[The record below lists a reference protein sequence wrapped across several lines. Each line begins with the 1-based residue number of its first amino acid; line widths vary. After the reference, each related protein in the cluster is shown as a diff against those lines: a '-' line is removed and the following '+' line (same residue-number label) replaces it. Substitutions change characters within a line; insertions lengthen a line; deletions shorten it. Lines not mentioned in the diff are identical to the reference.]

1 LLRTFFLFLIFTS
14 AQIPG
19 LKAQNPG
26 QLYPIPQLYI
36 DCSTCDI
43 TNIRTNITFVNY
55 ALNPG
60 EADIELRIENLRISG
75 GGREFRLY
83 FTGLNQFEGIRD
95 TLKYISPGGEP
106 DNERRSGL
114 NRRIKIGLIPYV
126 SKTVAVNSL
135 DIFYGEEADEEK
147 AEDVPVE
154 ADDEAEEEKDPWDN
168 WLFDMN
174 LRGSLSG
181 ERTRRNFATFGSFE
195 AENITEEH
203 KIRMRI
209 RGEDIR
215 NRIETPGG
223 TRNVNRSWGDLT
235 GTQVFTLNDHAAIGF
250 FQRMSFSTFNNIQFN
265 IEASPAFEFNF
276 FSYAGYS
283 KQRLLLRYRVTPSF
297 RVYDGRTIFNKTNEF
312 IGQQNLTLDFRIDRS
327 WGRFQ
332 TGLSGSQFFHDI
344 SLNRF
349 EIENTIRFNVFRG
362 LSVSISG
369 RYSSIN
375 DQIAILAGDV
385 TEEEALLDLRRR
397 ATSEAYGVSIGLS
410 YTFGAL
416 SSNATNRRF

>member
-1 LLRTFFLFLIFTS
+1 LVRTCFCLLIFTIVY
-14 AQIPG
+14 APE
-19 LKAQNPG
+19 LLAQNQE
-26 QLYPIPQLYI
+26 QLHPIPEVYI

-55 ALNPG
+55 ALNPDKT
-60 EADIELRIENLRISG
+60 DIELKIEDLRISG

-83 FTGLNQFEGIRD
+83 FSGRNQFEGIRD
-95 TLKYISPGGEP
+95 TLKYISPGGES
-106 DNERRSGL
+106 DNKRRSGL

-135 DIFYGEEADEEK
+135 DVFYEETAEEEDTEDEQ
-147 AEDVPVE
+147 AEAEEEP
-154 ADDEAEEEKDPWDN
+154 EEEKDPWDN

-174 LRGSLSG
+174 IRGSLSG

-203 KIRMRI
+203 KIRIRI

-215 NRIETPGG
+215 NKIETSGG

-250 FQRMSFSTFNNIQFN
+250 FQKMSFSTFNNIQFN

-297 RVYDGRTIFNKTNEF
+297 RVYEGRTIFNKTNEF

-327 WGRFQ
+327 WGRLQ
-332 TGLSGSQFFHDI
+332 TGIGGSQFFHDL

-349 EIENTIRFNVFRG
+349 EINNSIRFNLFHG

-375 DQIAILAGDV
+375 DQIAILAGEV
-385 TEEEALLDLRRR
+385 TDEEALLDLRRR
-397 ATSEAYGVSIGLS
+397 ATSESYGVSIGLS

>member
-1 LLRTFFLFLIFTS
+1 M
-14 AQIPG
+14 
-19 LKAQNPG
+19 
-26 QLYPIPQLYI
+26 
-36 DCSTCDI
+36 
-43 TNIRTNITFVNY
+43 NY
-55 ALNPG
+55 ALNPD
-60 EADIELRIENLRISG
+60 EADIELKIEDLRISG

-83 FTGLNQFEGIRD
+83 FTGRNQFEEIRD
-95 TLKYISPGGEP
+95 TLTYISPGGES

-114 NRRIKIGLIPYV
+114 SRRIKIGLIPYV

-135 DIFYGEEADEEK
+135 DIFYEESADALDEE
-147 AEDVPVE
+147 
-154 ADDEAEEEKDPWDN
+154 DDPEKSEEEEKDPWDN

-174 LRGSLSG
+174 IRGSLSG

-235 GTQVFTLNDHAAIGF
+235 GTQVFTLNEHAAIGF
-250 FQRMSFSTFNNIQFN
+250 FQKMSFSTFNNIQFN

-283 KQRLLLRYRVTPSF
+283 RQRLLLRYRVTPSF

-312 IGQQNLTLDFRIDRS
+312 VGQQNLTLDFRIDRS
-327 WGRFQ
+327 WGRLQ
-332 TGLSGSQFFHDI
+332 TGISGSQFFHNL

-349 EIENTIRFNVFRG
+349 EIDNSIRFNVFRG

-369 RYSSIN
+369 RYTYIN

>member
-1 LLRTFFLFLIFTS
+1 MLRTCFLFPIFIS
-14 AQIPG
+14 ALLPG
-19 LKAQNPG
+19 LFAQNQS
-26 QLYPIPQLYI
+26 QLYPIPELYI

-55 ALNPG
+55 ALNPD
-60 EADIELRIENLRISG
+60 EADIELKIEDLRITG
-75 GGREFRLY
+75 GGREFRL
-83 FTGLNQFEGIRD
+83 FFSGQNQFEGIRD
-95 TLKYISPGGEP
+95 TLKYISQSGES

-135 DIFYGEEADEEK
+135 DIFYEESADALDEE
-147 AEDVPVE
+147 
-154 ADDEAEEEKDPWDN
+154 DDPEKSEEEEKDPWDN

-174 LRGSLSG
+174 VRGSLSG

-203 KIRMRI
+203 KIRVRI

-215 NRIETPGG
+215 NRIETSGG

-250 FQRMSFSTFNNIQFN
+250 FQKMSFSTFNNIQFN

-276 FSYAGYS
+276 FSYTGYS

-297 RVYDGRTIFNKTNEF
+297 RVYDGRTIFNKTEEF

-327 WGRFQ
+327 WGRLQ
-332 TGLSGSQFFHDI
+332 TGISGSHFFHNL

-349 EIENTIRFNVFRG
+349 EIDNTIRFNLFRG

-375 DQIAILAGDV
+375 DQIAILAGEV
-385 TEEEALLDLRRR
+385 TDEEALLDLRRR
-397 ATSEAYGVSIGLS
+397 ATSESYGVSIGLS